1 MTSGA
6 DLYCLMA
13 ALAAL
18 RWVAQRAEGVNEYG
32 HLQSLVELI
41 VPRVGRVL
49 DEHFAATGNGRTGLF
64 DDDEPEVIGDD

>member
-6 DLYCLMA
+6 DLYRLMA

-18 RWVAQRAEGVNEYG
+18 RWVALRAESAAEYG

-64 DDDEPEVIGDD
+64 DDDEPEVHVND

>member
-6 DLYCLMA
+6 DLYRLMA
-13 ALAAL
+13 ALAAV
-18 RWVAQRAEGVNEYG
+18 RWVAQRAESTAECG
-32 HLQSLVELI
+32 HLQSLVELV

-64 DDDEPEVIGDD
+64 DDDYPGVDGDD